1 MVKDGAHCRSPVRLL
16 RNRLG
21 FLPTPLPLDSL
32 LFQAFYPSPLWIA
45 LPAFSMIHPALE
57 SPLPVHGETF

>member
-16 RNRLG
+16 RNNLG

-45 LPAFSMIHPALE
+45 LPAFSMIQPALE